1 MPGEFFLEFVIE
13 PVFAWTYK
21 SLQLPT
27 YHLPSSIKVSFSG
40 APTVGQETKSRGKG
54 AWIYL
59 FLLFTNFVY
68 TIHLRKI
75 LQTVTIPLMDNL
87 KISADVLHKLQHKHA
102 VTRDE
107 VEQCFANRSGKLLR
121 DTREKHKTNPPT
133 LWFLAFT
140 NKLRLLKIVY
150 IQIGNTVELKSAF
163 SPIQTEIDIYSRHG

>member
-1 MPGEFFLEFVIE
+1 
-13 PVFAWTYK
+13 
-21 SLQLPT
+21 
-27 YHLPSSIKVSFSG
+27 
-40 APTVGQETKSRGKG
+40 
-54 AWIYL
+54 
-59 FLLFTNFVY
+59 
-68 TIHLRKI
+68 
-75 LQTVTIPLMDNL
+75 MDNL

-107 VEQCFANRSGKLLR
+107 VEQCFAKRSGKLLR

-150 IQIGNTVELKSAF
+150 IHIDNTVELKSAF